1 VKAAVKRE
9 SGQAKRGGAKSGS
22 RIGRPM
28 KDPSGKRD
36 QVTVLL
42 RADIK
47 RALIK
52 AAQEHGRTL
61 SQEGEHW
68 FERLLQYES
77 VLGTPVGAVEQVLMR
92 NGFHPLGISN
102 PRTGKRGKAW
112 AEPGLIEDSGFV
124 PFDEGELEAMRA
136 QQEGPVKKEP
146 K

>member
-1 VKAAVKRE
+1 MVKR
-9 SGQAKRGGAKSGS
+9 

-28 KDPSGKRD
+28 KAPTGKRD

-68 FERLLQYES
+68 FERLLTYKSTLDRMRTNLEKMEKDN
-77 VLGTPVGAVEQVLMR
+77 VEAALFRLGYTPIRHVDGE
-92 NGFHPLGISN
+92 
-102 PRTGKRGKAW
+102 GKVWKLW
-112 AEPGLIEDSGFV
+112 AEPGFPG
-124 PFDEGELEAMRA
+124 LER
-136 QQEGPVKKEP
+136 PVFKP
-146 K
+146 

>member
-1 VKAAVKRE
+1 MKAVVKR
-9 SGQAKRGGAKSGS
+9 

-28 KDPSGKRD
+28 KAPTGKRD

-68 FERLLQYES
+68 FERLLTYES
-77 VLGTPVGAVEQVLMR
+77 TLERMRTNLEKMEKDNVEAALWRMGYRPVREV
-92 NGFHPLGISN
+92 
-102 PRTGKRGKAW
+102 TKDGKVWKAW
-112 AEPGLIEDSGFV
+112 AEPGYPGIEQTVFV
-124 PFDEGELEAMRA
+124 P
-136 QQEGPVKKEP
+136 
-146 K
+146 